1 MENHQRIVL
10 LVYDG
15 FELLDL
21 SGPSSVFNAANSV
34 GGEPYY
40 EILTVSTDGG
50 LVTASCGIAVA
61 TKAIDR
67 TLFKTCAATVL
78 VVGSEGNHLIAAMRD
93 QALLDFL
100 KTAASN
106 AERCG
111 SVCSGAFLLAAAGLL
126 DGKNA
131 ATHWAGC
138 QHLKRWFPNVIV
150 DEEALYVVDGPIW
163 TSAGVT
169 TGIDMALAMVGGDH
183 GAHLKGKV
191 ARHLVVYSHRPGFQ
205 TQFST
210 ILDAQIAG
218 TDPFSDVL
226 EWIDQNLHQSVRVA
240 QLAMLAGMTERSFYR
255 RFTETMGVSPARYL
269 CLARLERARQLLAA
283 GQPVK
288 RVYAQVGF
296 ASEAAF
302 RKAFKSHLGT
312 TPALYGAT
320 QSPA

>member
-1 MENHQRIVL
+1 MESSRQIVF
-10 LVYDG
+10 LVYEG

-21 SGPSSVFNAANSV
+21 SGPSSAFNAANSV
-34 GGEPYY
+34 SSEPHY
-40 EILTVSTDGG
+40 EIVTVSAAGG

-61 TKAIDR
+61 TVAIDR
-67 TLFKTCAATVL
+67 IVLGTCTSTVL
-78 VVGSEGNHLIAAMRD
+78 AVGSEGNPLIAAMRD
-93 QALLDFL
+93 RALLNFL
-100 KTAASN
+100 KTAASK

-150 DEEALYVVDGPIW
+150 NDEALYVIDGSIW

-169 TGIDMALAMVGGDH
+169 TGIDMALAMVGADH
-183 GAHLKGKV
+183 GPHLKGKV
-191 ARHLVVYSHRPGFQ
+191 ARHLVVYAHRPGFQ

-210 ILDAQIAG
+210 LLDAQIAG
-218 TDPFSDVL
+218 IDPFSNVL
-226 EWIDQNLHQSVRVA
+226 EWLDQNLHQSVRVA
-240 QLAMLAGMTERSFYR
+240 QLATLAGMTERSFYR
-255 RFTETMGVSPARYL
+255 RFTQTMGVSPARYL
-269 CLARLERARQLLAA
+269 CLVRLERARQLLAA

-288 RVYAQVGF
+288 TVCPQVGF

-302 RKAFKSHLGT
+302 RKAFKSHFGT

-320 QSPA
+320 QGQA